1 MIESERE
8 KLLPVHVIRAGF
20 KERQYHITRNDEF
33 AAYQISVCTGGTGK
47 FLCDGREHDV
57 AEGDIF
63 IFSPR
68 VPHEYYPT
76 SNKWQMYFIVFG
88 GDGAEN
94 VAEYLRLE
102 KSEVRSCSDLNTR
115 NKITD
120 ICSRVCKSQDAYEKS
135 VLLYRL
141 LGYIP
146 ALSNNSYGTQ
156 SMERQ
161 KIDRKIR
168 PVVAF
173 IEKNYKSPVSLD
185 EMAELID
192 VSKSYLCRVFKQAY
206 GITPVTFLLNYRISK
221 AKQLLISTDMK
232 IRLLA
237 GECGFNDTSYFCMV
251 FKKSEGITPEE
262 FRTLHKD

>member
-47 FLCDGREHDV
+47 FLCGGREHDV

-76 SNKWQMYFIVFG
+76 SNKWQMYFTVFG
-88 GDGAEN
+88 GEGAEGIS
-94 VAEYLRLE
+94 EYLRLE
-102 KSEVRSCSDLNTR
+102 RSEVRSCPDQNTR
-115 NKITD
+115 SKITE
-120 ICSRVCKSQDAYEKS
+120 ICSGLCRSQDAYEKS
-135 VLLYRL
+135 LLLYRL
-141 LGYIP
+141 LGLVSSL
-146 ALSNNSYGTQ
+146 AKNTYGAENI
-156 SMERQ
+156 ERK
-161 KIDRKIR
+161 KIDKKIR

-206 GITPVTFLLNYRISK
+206 SITPVTFLLNYRISK

-232 IRLLA
+232 VRLLA
-237 GECGFNDTSYFCMV
+237 AECGFNDTSYFCMM
-251 FKKSEGITPEE
+251 FKKSEGMTPEE

>member
-20 KERQYHITRNDEF
+20 KERQFHITRNDEF
-33 AAYQISVCTGGTGK
+33 AAYQIAVCTSGSGK
-47 FLCDGREHDV
+47 FLCDGREHEII
-57 AEGDIF
+57 EGDIF
-63 IFSPR
+63 MFAPR
-68 VPHEYYPT
+68 VPHEYYPI
-76 SNKWQMYFIVFG
+76 SNKWQIYFIVFG
-88 GDGAEN
+88 GDGADN
-94 VAEYLRLE
+94 IAEFLRFE
-102 KSEVRSCSDLNTR
+102 KSEVRTCRDKDTKK
-115 NKITD
+115 KITD
-120 ICSRVCKSQDAYEKS
+120 ICADICRSGDAYEKS
-135 VLLYRL
+135 MLLYRL
-141 LGYIP
+141 LGYVP
-146 ALSNNSYGTQ
+146 ALSKNSYGTQ

-168 PVVAF
+168 PVVAY
-173 IEKNYKSPVSLD
+173 IEKNYKLPVTLD

-206 GITPVTFLLNYRISK
+206 GVTPVTFLLNYRVSK

-237 GECGFNDTSYFCMV
+237 VECGFNDTSYFCMV